1 MVEFYF
7 QRFKS
12 ISRCPQLLATQI
24 AEISKKIV
32 YDYMHMRKKQ
42 DRVSNSTV
50 NRDATILKTMLNK
63 AVEWEIIDNIPIEK
77 LKLFPEPQK
86 RNVELT
92 IEEAVALL
100 HELSVSFALI
110 VEYTIYTGFRLENI
124 LDFTVEQIRFHDVG
138 NTGSVKMKVKGGM
151 RNSYP
156 VGPNA
161 MDVLIRAIGDRKT
174 GYVFI
179 NKRTG
184 TRYYSVSDSFRR
196 AVRRLGLKV
205 SDSYLRFH
213 DLKHVFATWL
223 HERGVTLDTLRVLCQ
238 HRKRSTTDRY
248 TTANTAE
255 AYRVLSL
262 MPKIEN
268 PNSRKVRAI

>member
-1 MVEFYF
+1 
-7 QRFKS
+7 
-12 ISRCPQLLATQI
+12 
-24 AEISKKIV
+24 
-32 YDYMHMRKKQ
+32 MHLRKKQ
-42 DRVSNSTV
+42 DRVTNSTV
-50 NRDATILKTMLNK
+50 NREATILKTMLNK
-63 AVEWEIIDNIPIEK
+63 AVEWEIIDRNPIDR

-92 IEEAVALL
+92 IEAAVALL
-100 HELSVSFALI
+100 NELSVLFALI
-110 VEYTIYTGFRLENI
+110 VEYAIYTGFRLENI
-124 LDFTVEQIRFHDVG
+124 LELTVEHIRFHDVG
-138 NTGSVKMKVKGGM
+138 NTGTVKMKVKGGM
-151 RNSYP
+151 RDSYP

-161 MDVLIRAIGDRKT
+161 VDVLNRAIGDRKT

-184 TRYYSVSDSFRR
+184 TRYFSVSDSFRR

-205 SDSYLRFH
+205 GDSYLRFH

-238 HRKRSTTDRY
+238 HKKRSTTDRY

-255 AYRVLSL
+255 ASKVLSL

-268 PNSRKVRAI
+268 PNSRKVGAI